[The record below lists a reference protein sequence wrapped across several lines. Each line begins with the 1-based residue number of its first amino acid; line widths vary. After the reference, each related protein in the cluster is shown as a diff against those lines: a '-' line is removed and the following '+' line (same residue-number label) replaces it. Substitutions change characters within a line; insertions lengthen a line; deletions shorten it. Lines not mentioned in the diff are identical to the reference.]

1 MRAEIPHRE
10 LRAGGAR
17 ALALPAIADA
27 VEDLLARG
35 TLYGWASAHPERRG
49 LGGRGEALRVPAPRP
64 GGDGGVWVVRHFVRG
79 GSVAAPL
86 LGDRYLRLGTPRS
99 FAELRASERARGR
112 GVRTPR
118 VLAAA
123 SYPAGPFRRGDL
135 VTEWLPEAVDLGSAL
150 FGAEGGAAAPGSGGH
165 TGATHA
171 GGSEANVSRMLET
184 AGALVRE
191 LTMAGV
197 EHVDLNARNVLLR
210 PRDGGLEGWVLD
222 LDRARLHP
230 EAVVSAGARMLARL
244 ERSLAKV
251 AAGAGSGF
259 TVELR
264 AALRRGAGDLNDAL
278 GRDVPRPAA
287 EGAP

>member
-1 MRAEIPHRE
+1 MPAETPHRE

-17 ALALPAIADA
+17 ALALPAIAGA
-27 VEDLLARG
+27 VEDLLAGG

-49 LGGRGEALRVPAPRP
+49 LGGRGQALRVPAPQP
-64 GGDGGVWVVRHFVRG
+64 GGDGDVWVVRHYVRG

-86 LGDRYLRLGTPRS
+86 LGDRYLRLGTPRP
-99 FAELRASERARGR
+99 FAELRASERALAR

-123 SYPAGPFRRGDL
+123 SYPAGLFRRGDL
-135 VTEWLPEAVDLGSAL
+135 VTGWLPDALHLADAL
-150 FGAEGGAAAPGSGGH
+150 FGGRGGAVDRDA
-165 TGATHA
+165 
-171 GGSEANVSRMLET
+171 SRLLET

-210 PRDGGLEGWVLD
+210 QRDGGLEGWVLD

-251 AAGAGSGF
+251 AVAAGSGF
-259 TVELR
+259 TAEQR
-264 AALRRGAGDLNDAL
+264 AALRRGAGDLNDAV

>member
-1 MRAEIPHRE
+1 MPHRE

-27 VEDLLARG
+27 VEDLLAAG

-49 LGGRGEALRVPAPRP
+49 LGGRSQALRVPAPRP
-64 GGDGGVWVVRHFVRG
+64 GGDGQAWVVRHYVRG

-86 LGDRYLRLGTPRS
+86 LGDRYLRLGTPRP
-99 FAELRASERARGR
+99 FAELRASERARAR

-123 SYPAGPFRRGDL
+123 SYPAGLFRRGDL
-135 VTEWLPEAVDLGSAL
+135 VTEWLPEAVDLAAAV
-150 FGAEGGAAAPGSGGH
+150 FGGEGGVGGL
-165 TGATHA
+165 GGE
-171 GGSEANVSRMLET
+171 GGSDRDVSRMLET

-210 PRDGGLEGWVLD
+210 QRDGGLEGWVLD

-251 AAGAGSGF
+251 AAAAGTSF
-259 TVELR
+259 PQALR
-264 AALRRGAGDLNDAL
+264 AALRRGAGDLNDAV
-278 GRDVPRPAA
+278 GRDVRRSAA
-287 EGAP
+287 GDAP